1 MFTPNWEA
9 FKQAVAMMILALPF
23 MFGTLTLFAL
33 VTLGLTYLKSRDGK
47 S

>member
-9 FKQAVAMMILALPF
+9 FRQAVAMLIVALPF

-33 VTLGLTYLKSRDGK
+33 VTLGLTYLKSPDGK
-47 S
+47 A